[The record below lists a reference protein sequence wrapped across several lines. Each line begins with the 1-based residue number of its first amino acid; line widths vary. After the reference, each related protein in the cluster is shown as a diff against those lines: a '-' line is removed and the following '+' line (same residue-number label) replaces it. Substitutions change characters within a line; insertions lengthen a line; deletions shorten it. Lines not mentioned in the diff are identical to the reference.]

1 MKCCEQLSQQSALIL
16 AFKCR
21 IKMTFYDFFAFHYE
35 NLSGNIEDCVK
46 YTFVVIKETE
56 SLIEMH
62 QVHDQRESNSF
73 TPM

>member
-35 NLSGNIEDCVK
+35 NLSGNIEDCVNF
-46 YTFVVIKETE
+46 TFVVIKETE

-62 QVHDQRESNSF
+62 QVHDHLERI
-73 TPM
+73 